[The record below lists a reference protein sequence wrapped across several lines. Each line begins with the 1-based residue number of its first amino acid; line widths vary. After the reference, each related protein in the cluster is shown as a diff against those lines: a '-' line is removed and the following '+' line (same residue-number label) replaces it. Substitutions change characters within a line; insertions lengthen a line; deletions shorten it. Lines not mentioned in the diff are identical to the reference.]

1 MNGVKFFHFGFK
13 YQVQPG
19 DDRDFT
25 KLALFEPFAFIRDLT
40 EQLRNEIL
48 SFVSSYDHS
57 L

>member
-1 MNGVKFFHFGFK
+1 MNGAIFFHFGFK
-13 YQVQPG
+13 YQMQPG

-25 KLALFEPFAFIRDLT
+25 KFALFEPFAFIRDLT
-40 EQLRNEIL
+40 EQWRNEIL